1 MAPAAPPMGE
11 FGAPIPG
18 LAAPPQPPSPGALQD
33 VADIIEITNRLKNI
47 VQRHPQA
54 TPAVTEIQN
63 QLQQLQMVMTQVAP
77 PTEVA
82 APPV

>member
-1 MAPAAPPMGE
+1 M
-11 FGAPIPG
+11 
-18 LAAPPQPPSPGALQD
+18 
-33 VADIIEITNRLKNI
+33 VEINNRLKNI
-47 VQRHPQA
+47 TERHPQA
-54 TPAVTEIQN
+54 LPAVQEITA

>member
-1 MAPAAPPMGE
+1 MGE
-11 FGAPIPG
+11 FGAQIPG

-33 VADIIEITNRLKNI
+33 AADVIEINNRLKNI
-47 VQRHPQA
+47 VDRHPQA
-54 TPAVTEIQN
+54 SPAVQDIVAS
-63 QLQQLQMVMTQVAP
+63 LQQLQMVMTQVSP